1 MQVDIL
7 AFGAHPDDIEL
18 GCGGTLAKHVALGH
32 TVGLVDLT
40 RGEMGSRGTVLER
53 DAEAVK
59 AAQILGAT
67 FRVNL
72 DLPDGR
78 LVNDFESQQRVIELV
93 RTHRPRV
100 VLCNAPKDRHPDHGV
115 ASAMVVE
122 ACFRAGLHKWESLG
136 DDGQSQAPFRPEHV
150 YHYIQFYDLQADFTV
165 DISGYVEA
173 KMASL
178 AAHASQFYQ
187 ANADGPETVISS
199 KWFWDSLTA
208 RTAEWGRVMGVEHA
222 EGFLAARRIG
232 VDSLF
237 ALR

>member
-1 MQVDIL
+1 MHVDIL
-7 AFGAHPDDIEL
+7 AIGAHPDDIEL

-59 AAQILGAT
+59 AAQILGAS

-72 DLPDGR
+72 DMPDGR
-78 LVNDFESQQRVIELV
+78 LVNDFESQQRIIELV
-93 RTHRPRV
+93 RFHRPRI
-100 VLCNAPKDRHPDHGV
+100 VLCNAPRDRHPDHAV
-115 ASAMVVE
+115 ASSMAVE
-122 ACFRAGLHKWESLG
+122 ACFKAGLHKWESLG
-136 DDGQSQAPFRPEHV
+136 EDGQPQDPFRPEHV

-165 DISGYVEA
+165 DISDFIDA

-178 AAHASQFYQ
+178 TAHTSQFYQ
-187 ANADGPETVISS
+187 EGSDGPETVISS

-208 RTAEWGRVMGVEHA
+208 RTAARGRVMGVAHA
-222 EGFLAARRIG
+222 EGFIAPRRLG

-237 ALR
+237 SLR

>member
-53 DAEAVK
+53 DAEAEK

-78 LVNDFESQQRVIELV
+78 LVNDFECQQRVIELV

-100 VLCNAPKDRHPDHGV
+100 VLCNAPKDRHPDHRV

-122 ACFRAGLHKWESLG
+122 ACFRAGLHKWESMG
-136 DDGQSQAPFRPEHV
+136 DDGRPQAPFRPEHV

>member
-93 RTHRPRV
+93 RTHRPSV

-136 DDGQSQAPFRPEHV
+136 DDGQPQAPFRPEHV

-187 ANADGPETVISS
+187 TNADGPETVISS

-222 EGFLAARRIG
+222 EGFLGARRIG

>member
-53 DAEAVK
+53 DAEAEK

-136 DDGQSQAPFRPEHV
+136 DDGQPQAPFRPEHV

-187 ANADGPETVISS
+187 ANTDGPETVISS

>member
-40 RGEMGSRGTVLER
+40 RGEMGSRGSVLER

-59 AAQILGAT
+59 AAQILGAS
-67 FRVNL
+67 FRTNL
-72 DLPDGR
+72 DMPDGR
-78 LVNDFESQQRVIELV
+78 LVNDLERQQRILELV
-93 RTHRPRV
+93 RLHRPRI
-100 VLCNAPKDRHPDHGV
+100 VLCNAPRDRHPDHGV

-122 ACFRAGLHKWESLG
+122 ACFRAGLHKWASV
-136 DDGQSQAPFRPEHV
+136 DDEGRAQVPYRPEHV

-165 DISGYVEA
+165 DVSAYVDA
-173 KMASL
+173 KMDAL
-178 AAHASQFYQ
+178 AAHASQFYR
-187 ANADGPETVISS
+187 ADSAEPETVISS

-208 RTAEWGRVMGVEHA
+208 RTAEWGRVMGVAHA
-222 EGFLAARRIG
+222 EGFMAPRRLG

-237 ALR
+237 DLR

>member
-32 TVGLVDLT
+32 IVGMVDLT
-40 RGEMGSRGTVLER
+40 RGELGSRGTVLER

-59 AAQILGAT
+59 AAQILGAS
-67 FRVNL
+67 FRLNL

-78 LVNDFESQQRVIELV
+78 LVNDFESQQRIIELV
-93 RTHRPRV
+93 RRHRPRI

-122 ACFRAGLHKWESLG
+122 ACFRAGLHKWASVGE
-136 DDGQSQAPFRPEHV
+136 DGAPQAPFRPEHV
-150 YHYIQFYDLQADFTV
+150 YHYIQFYDLPADFTV
-165 DISGYVEA
+165 DISGYIDA
-173 KMASL
+173 KMDSL

-187 ANADGPETVISS
+187 DGADGPETVISS
-199 KWFWDSLTA
+199 KWFWESLTA
-208 RTAEWGRVMGVEHA
+208 RTAEWGRTMGVAHA
-222 EGFLAARRIG
+222 EGFIAPRRLG
-232 VDSLF
+232 VATLF
-237 ALR
+237 DLK

>member
-53 DAEAVK
+53 DSEAVK
-59 AAQILGAT
+59 AAQILGAS
-67 FRVNL
+67 FRLNL

-78 LVNDFESQQRVIELV
+78 LVNDFERQQRIIELV
-93 RTHRPRV
+93 RRHRPRI

-122 ACFRAGLHKWESLG
+122 ACFRAGLHKWASVGE
-136 DDGQSQAPFRPEHV
+136 DGAPQAPFRPEHV
-150 YHYIQFYDLQADFTV
+150 YHYIQFYDLPADFTV
-165 DISGYVEA
+165 DISGFIDA
-173 KMASL
+173 KMDSL

-187 ANADGPETVISS
+187 EGAEGPETVISS
-199 KWFWDSLTA
+199 KWFWESLTA
-208 RTAEWGRVMGVEHA
+208 RTAEWGRTMGVAHA
-222 EGFLAARRIG
+222 EGFIAPRRLG

-237 ALR
+237 DLK